1 MEIMKQLNLFFSL
14 LLKADDKAIIPPYL
28 IGDREARGIQ
38 DLSNTYTMANVKGL
52 ASTKRFFHRLFPRA
66 EGRMFYCNVIRAT
79 SKSPSS
85 FMDALSIH
93 LRDNKMGLW
102 QRSIDAEQVSE
113 IGWLLYS
120 TRQQDEKRISTLLSV
135 LTEEK
140 IGGRWRIIHTSTSF
154 RWQKAHK
161 EKTNGST
168 GNSPRMQC

>member
-1 MEIMKQLNLFFSL
+1 
-14 LLKADDKAIIPPYL
+14 LKADDKAITPPYL

-140 IGGRWRIIHTSTSF
+140 NWR
-154 RWQKAHK
+154 QM
-161 EKTNGST
+161 EN
-168 GNSPRMQC
+168 NSYLYQLSVAEGPQGENQRKYRQFT

>member
-1 MEIMKQLNLFFSL
+1 
-14 LLKADDKAIIPPYL
+14 LKADDKAITPPYL

-120 TRQQDEKRISTLLSV
+120 TRQQDEKCISTLLSV

-140 IGGRWRIIHTSTSF
+140 NWR
-154 RWQKAHK
+154 QM
-161 EKTNGST
+161 EN
-168 GNSPRMQC
+168 NSYLYQLSVAEGPQGENQRKYRQFT

>member
-1 MEIMKQLNLFFSL
+1 MWVGDYETIKSIFSL
-14 LLKADDKAIIPPYL
+14 LLKADDKAITPPYL

-140 IGGRWRIIHTSTSF
+140 NWR
-154 RWQKAHK
+154 QM
-161 EKTNGST
+161 EN
-168 GNSPRMQC
+168 NSYLYQLSVAEGPQGENQRKYRQFT

>member
-1 MEIMKQLNLFFSL
+1 
-14 LLKADDKAIIPPYL
+14 
-28 IGDREARGIQ
+28 
-38 DLSNTYTMANVKGL
+38 MANVKGL

>member
-1 MEIMKQLNLFFSL
+1 
-14 LLKADDKAIIPPYL
+14 LKADDKAITPPYL

-79 SKSPSS
+79 SKSPSN

-93 LRDNKMGLW
+93 LRDNRMGLW

-140 IGGRWRIIHTSTSF
+140 NWR
-154 RWQKAHK
+154 QM
-161 EKTNGST
+161 EN
-168 GNSPRMQC
+168 NSYLYQLSVAEGPQGENQRKYRQFT

>member
-1 MEIMKQLNLFFSL
+1 
-14 LLKADDKAIIPPYL
+14 LKADDKAITPPYL